1 MDPSLVS
8 RGAAHSTLVGLLTPT
23 AVARLLKPKESA
35 TLPPGI
41 PNALQ
46 HLLLYCE
53 LDFTSFSVPPLAHAQ
68 AFQQTHGHLHEFHEL
83 EGPTT

>member
-8 RGAAHSTLVGLLTPT
+8 RGAAHSTLVGLLTLPQQF
-23 AVARLLKPKESA
+23 RLLKPKESA

-53 LDFTSFSVPPLAHAQ
+53 LDFTSFSVSPLAHAQ
-68 AFQQTHGHLHEFHEL
+68 AFQQTHSHLYKFHEL
-83 EGPTT
+83 EGPTM